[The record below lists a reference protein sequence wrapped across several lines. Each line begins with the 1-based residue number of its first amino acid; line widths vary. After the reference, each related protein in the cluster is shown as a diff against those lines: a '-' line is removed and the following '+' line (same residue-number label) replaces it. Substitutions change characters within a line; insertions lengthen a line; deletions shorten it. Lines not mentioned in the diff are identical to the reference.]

1 LIKRWVLVVPLDVNM
16 YTDRLIVDRECLVLC
31 LLSFGYGFGCFRD

>member
-1 LIKRWVLVVPLDVNM
+1 M
-16 YTDRLIVDRECLVLC
+16 YTDRLIVDMECLVLY